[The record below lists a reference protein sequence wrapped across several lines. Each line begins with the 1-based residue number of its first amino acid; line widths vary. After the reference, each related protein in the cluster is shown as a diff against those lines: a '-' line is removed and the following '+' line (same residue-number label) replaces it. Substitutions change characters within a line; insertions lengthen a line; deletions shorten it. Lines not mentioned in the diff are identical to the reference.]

1 MLHYRTSHTSYHTD
15 MHKWIG
21 AHTCKQDTH
30 RHTLLY
36 TQLIAQILLSCS
48 HEQVSSPEYAQRC
61 TNTHLHS
68 RGGNVLIMSMFL
80 KSMRKFRGI
89 VLTRKVFCRIVSS

>member
-61 TNTHLHS
+61 TNTHNYHS
-68 RGGNVLIMSMFL
+68 RVVVIFACADNVDVPEKYEKVQGN
-80 KSMRKFRGI
+80 RAN
-89 VLTRKVFCRIVSS
+89 